1 MFIYL
6 AVLVFAH
13 SAGSNVS
20 AESYSA
26 YTMRL
31 LRYEGNVEIQ
41 NEAGESRFVM
51 ENVRFESG
59 EAMSTGEES
68 LASVGLDEGRIVT
81 VDEESKVKFDQNGDE
96 MELSLSEGQMLL
108 DVENHLDENERL
120 DIQTSTMMVGIRGT
134 IVLAADYET
143 GHPNLPDILSES
155 GENMSSA
162 GTAGRVSLVSLL
174 EGQAECTYTDGT
186 GNPRSFM
193 LSAGQKAVILDAD
206 MNGLADSE
214 PMISAVTAEDLRG
227 FVSEQAAENTPLT
240 ERISAG
246 TGIPSSDFLPQQSGY
261 DAPVRLIAQSASRI
275 YDGTPLTRTDD
286 VLCYGLPEG
295 FVCEATAGGSLT
307 DAGMAA
313 NPVSDYKIYNDAGE
327 DVTDLFTN
335 VTTTDGVLVVD
346 PAPAVVWTG
355 SASKVYDGTPLTNP
369 DARLIT
375 APGYQAGQEP
385 WSNLS
390 YAVAGAESGQALY
403 GVTGSVLVH
412 GTNPLTGETQEIE
425 LYAGKNLSVFLHNE
439 GEERTIEFRMQTIS
453 EDEIPE
459 EILRLFADNEAL
471 LKKSAENAMW
481 DVTAIRN
488 RIAAL
493 SDTGD
498 GRVNKLDLL
507 VAEEASDDLYAD
519 YTNVRIKID
528 TDITDYNDRPL
539 YDPEAVYS
547 QVSPAA
553 AKVTAT
559 GSQTEVG
566 ESINTYAID
575 WGSANSGNYTIREDL
590 GMLKVLPRER
600 AVTPV
605 PTVTPVPFPT
615 VTPIPVPT
623 YDTPVVFA
631 AASAE
636 KVFDGTSLMTDS
648 VSVSG
653 LPAGYTCSTAATGSQ
668 TNAGSSANAVS
679 FYRIYDPYGADVTDR
694 FTDIRFVSGTLTVSP
709 LQITMDLGGAVSEY
723 NGQKVSPQI
732 SAVYGNGAHAGEY
745 VEGGATKAASSPTV
759 LTFFTGDRAQV
770 TASGGGTGAGTYT
783 LAAETTFLSG
793 LSSNYSIFV
802 SGQTFTVQPKEAIVT
817 TGSATKVYD
826 RRPLTCTEASIEGLV
841 PGETA
846 LVTATGTIT
855 EVGTAVNTYAIDW
868 GSTDSANYT
877 LTENLGTL
885 TVTSPGAPTPTPTP
899 TPSPTPAYD
908 APVIFTAKTDSKEY
922 DGTPLTAPEVTAEGL
937 PKGFTYKAT
946 ASGSQTDAGSTEN
959 MVASYTILD
968 SSGNDVTERFT
979 DVTTQPGTLTVE
991 KLKVEFDLCG
1001 FEGEYEDFPLLPDI
1015 EMGGI
1020 QGTYKSSGDPVD
1032 RLGNE
1037 ITMDAEEMPEALEA
1051 TFDLTGGGRAV
1062 IRYDAMTDAGTYTI
1076 SPTVTFNAGDENN
1089 YEFSY
1094 VNNVVKINP
1103 MKIIFTLHWPP
1114 DEIVYSVPTLTTPT
1128 EITGVWNYAS
1138 TYMWGIPRNSSTTTG
1153 TGYSASFSP
1162 VGAEITLYCAG
1173 FSDAGTHDFTPTCTF
1188 NSGNPSNYI
1197 ISYENTSV
1205 TISVTGLSPAEPDG
1219 DMPVT
1224 GNNADETAG
1233 ESEDADT
1240 QDAADEDSEE
1250 DTGSENTDEGSAE
1263 ESDSENT
1270 DEETAE
1276 ESDSENTDEGS
1287 AEDADSE
1294 STDAE
1299 PAEDAD
1305 GENTDEGSAEDADS
1319 ENTGE
1324 ESAEEADNE
1333 NTDAESSEEADS
1345 EGTGNASTGA
1355 GTEEGTENATI
1366 NADAPEYTG
1375 NANANAESEVYE
1387 GSYTEKPVRK
1397 WNFPFFFINW

>member
-1 MFIYL
+1 MKRLFYP
-6 AVLVFAH
+6 AVLVSALV
-13 SAGSNVS
+13 AGSIVP
-20 AESYSA
+20 AETYSS

-96 MELSLSEGQMLL
+96 MQLSLSEGQMLL

-134 IVLAADYET
+134 IVFVADYET

-155 GENMSSA
+155 GENMASS

-227 FVSEQAAENTPLT
+227 FVSEQATENTPLA

-295 FVCEATAGGSLT
+295 FVCEARAGGSLT

-313 NPVSDYKIYNDAGE
+313 NPVSDYKIYNDADE

-425 LYAGKNLSVFLHNE
+425 LHAGQKLSVFLHNE
-439 GEERTIEFRMQTIS
+439 GEERTIEFRMKTIS

-471 LKKSAENAMW
+471 LKESAADAMW

-493 SDTGD
+493 AQTGE

-507 VAEEASDDLYAD
+507 VAEEASEDLYAD

-559 GSQTEVG
+559 GSRTEVG
-566 ESINTYAID
+566 ESVNTYTID
-575 WGSANSGNYTIREDL
+575 WSGANSGNYTVKEDL
-590 GMLKVLPRER
+590 GILKVLPPAR
-600 AVTPV
+600 
-605 PTVTPVPFPT
+605 T
-615 VTPIPVPT
+615 VTPIPTATPTPAPT
-623 YDTPVVFA
+623 YDAPVMFA

-636 KVFDGTSLMTDS
+636 KVFDGTSLMADS

-653 LPAGYTCSTAATGSQ
+653 LPAGYTYSAAATGSQ
-668 TNAGSSANAVS
+668 TNAGSSANTVA

-694 FTDIRFVSGTLTVSP
+694 FSNIRFISGTLTVSP
-709 LQITMDLGGAVSEY
+709 LEITMDLGGALSDY
-723 NGQKVSPQI
+723 TGQEVAPRI
-732 SAVYGNGAHAGEY
+732 SAIYANGAHAGEY
-745 VEGGATKAASSPTV
+745 VEGSVSKAASSPAV
-759 LTFFTGDRAQV
+759 LTFFTGDQAQI
-770 TASGGGTGAGTYT
+770 TASGGGKGAGTYT
-783 LAAETTFLSG
+783 LAVETSFLSG
-793 LSSNYSIFV
+793 LSFNYSISV
-802 SGQTFTVQPKEAIVT
+802 SGQTFTVQPKEVIVT

-826 RRPLTCTEASIEGLV
+826 RTPLTCDEASIEGLV

-846 LVTATGTIT
+846 VVTATGSIT
-855 EVGTAVNTYAIDW
+855 EEGTAVNTYSIDW
-868 GSTDSANYT
+868 GSTDSGNYT
-877 LTENLGTL
+877 VTENLGTL
-885 TVTSPGAPTPTPTP
+885 TVTGPGTPTPTVTPTP
-899 TPSPTPAYD
+899 TPSPTPTPILTYD
-908 APVIFTAKTDSKEY
+908 DPVIFTAKTDSKEY

-937 PKGFTYKAT
+937 PEGFSYKAT
-946 ASGSQTDAGSTEN
+946 ASGSRTDAGSTDN

-968 SSGNDVTERFT
+968 SSGNDVTEKFT

-1001 FEGEYEDFPLLPDI
+1001 FEGEYEDYPLLPNI
-1015 EMGGI
+1015 EMEGI
-1020 QGTYKSSGDPVD
+1020 QGIYMSSGDPVD
-1032 RLGNE
+1032 RLGSE
-1037 ITMDAEEMPEALEA
+1037 IIVNDEEMPDALKA

-1062 IRYDAMTDAGTYTI
+1062 IRYGAMTDAGTYTI

-1089 YEFSY
+1089 YDFSY

-1103 MKIIFTLHWPP
+1103 TRLIFTLHWPA
-1114 DEIVYSVPTLTTPT
+1114 DEIVYFGPTMTTPT
-1128 EITGVWNYAS
+1128 EITGDWKVLICGVFRVIRA
-1138 TYMWGIPRNSSTTTG
+1138 
-1153 TGYSASFSP
+1153 
-1162 VGAEITLYCAG
+1162 
-1173 FSDAGTHDFTPTCTF
+1173 
-1188 NSGNPSNYI
+1188 
-1197 ISYENTSV
+1197 
-1205 TISVTGLSPAEPDG
+1205 
-1219 DMPVT
+1219 
-1224 GNNADETAG
+1224 
-1233 ESEDADT
+1233 
-1240 QDAADEDSEE
+1240 
-1250 DTGSENTDEGSAE
+1250 
-1263 ESDSENT
+1263 
-1270 DEETAE
+1270 
-1276 ESDSENTDEGS
+1276 
-1287 AEDADSE
+1287 
-1294 STDAE
+1294 
-1299 PAEDAD
+1299 
-1305 GENTDEGSAEDADS
+1305 
-1319 ENTGE
+1319 
-1324 ESAEEADNE
+1324 
-1333 NTDAESSEEADS
+1333 
-1345 EGTGNASTGA
+1345 
-1355 GTEEGTENATI
+1355 
-1366 NADAPEYTG
+1366 
-1375 NANANAESEVYE
+1375 
-1387 GSYTEKPVRK
+1387 
-1397 WNFPFFFINW
+1397 

>member
-108 DVENHLDENERL
+108 DVENHLDENESL

-134 IVLAADYET
+134 IVFVADYET

-155 GENMSSA
+155 GENLASA

-174 EGQAECTYTDGT
+174 EGQAECTYTDST
-186 GNPRSFM
+186 GNSRSFM
-193 LSAGQKAVILDAD
+193 LSAGQKAAILDAD
-206 MNGLADSE
+206 MNGLADFE

-227 FVSEQAAENTPLT
+227 FVSEQAAENTPLA

-246 TGIPSSDFLPQQSGY
+246 TGIPSSDFLPQQGGY

-425 LYAGKNLSVFLHNE
+425 LYAGQKLSVFLHNE

-459 EILRLFADNEAL
+459 EVLRLFADNEAL
-471 LKKSAENAMW
+471 LKKSAADAMW
-481 DVTAIRN
+481 DVTTIRN

-553 AKVTAT
+553 EKVTAT

-566 ESINTYAID
+566 ESVNTYSID

-600 AVTPV
+600 AVTPA

-631 AASAE
+631 AVSAE
-636 KVFDGTSLMTDS
+636 KVFDGTSLMVDS

-679 FYRIYDPYGADVTDR
+679 FYRIYDPYGTDVTDR

-723 NGQKVSPQI
+723 NGQEVSPQI

-759 LTFFTGDRAQV
+759 LTFFTGDQAQV

-793 LSSNYSIFV
+793 LSSNYSISV

-817 TGSATKVYD
+817 TGSAEKIYD
-826 RRPLTCTEASIEGLV
+826 STPLTCSEATIEGLV

-846 LVTATGTIT
+846 VVTATGSIT
-855 EVGTAVNTYAIDW
+855 EVGTAVNTYTIDW

-885 TVTSPGAPTPTPTP
+885 TVKPLDKPTYDDPVVLTPGSA
-899 TPSPTPAYD
+899 D
-908 APVIFTAKTDSKEY
+908 KEY
-922 DGTPLTAPEVTAEGL
+922 DGTPLTDNSVTVEGL
-937 PKGFTYKAT
+937 PAGFTCEAVI
-946 ASGSQTDAGSTEN
+946 SGSQTDVGVSANTVE
-959 MVASYTILD
+959 SYKIFDDNGT
-968 SSGNDVTERFT
+968 DVTERFT
-979 DVTTQPGTLTVE
+979 NVTLKNGTLTVT
-991 KLKVEFDLCG
+991 KLQIIFN
-1001 FEGEYEDFPLLPDI
+1001 
-1015 EMGGI
+1015 MGGFKAEFENYPLI
-1020 QGTYKSSGDPVD
+1020 PEGYTGTYASSGASVA
-1032 RLGNE
+1032 GNCYE
-1037 ITMDAEEMPEALEA
+1037 VTGADERPAALA
-1051 TFDLTGGGRAV
+1051 GQFRLTGGAV
-1062 IRYDAMTDAGTYTI
+1062 VVLTCNAMTDAGSYTLTPSVDFTAGNPDNYELSYTNTDVVI
-1076 SPTVTFNAGDENN
+1076 SPMQIT
-1089 YEFSY
+1089 
-1094 VNNVVKINP
+1094 
-1103 MKIIFTLHWPP
+1103 FTLHWPA
-1114 DEIVYSVPTLTTPT
+1114 DELVYMAPTMTTPDD
-1128 EITGVWNYAS
+1128 ITGYYDNFGFYIDRYYSKHTDA
-1138 TYMWGIPRNSSTTTG
+1138 
-1153 TGYSASFSP
+1153 GYTASFRP
-1162 VGAEITLYCAG
+1162 WGADITLYCQG
-1173 FSDAGTHDFTPTCTF
+1173 ISEAGTQDFTPTCTF
-1188 NSGNPSNYI
+1188 NSGKSSNYNI
-1197 ISYENTSV
+1197 LYANTS
-1205 TISVTGLSPAEPDG
+1205 IRIFLLGLSPAETEPDA
-1219 DMPVT
+1219 PVT
-1224 GNNADETAG
+1224 GNSAAAAAENEEAAEAAETEEEPEGETAEGSDPAGTEESEEADDETADTENVPADDTEESEG
-1233 ESEDADT
+1233 ETEEDAEEDAD
-1240 QDAADEDSEE
+1240 AV
-1250 DTGSENTDEGSAE
+1250 NTV
-1263 ESDSENT
+1263 
-1270 DEETAE
+1270 EETAE
-1276 ESDSENTDEGS
+1276 VSENPGTDTDSAEVQESISSDNES
-1287 AEDADSE
+1287 AEDSDTSGMDTE
-1294 STDAE
+1294 NAE
-1299 PAEDAD
+1299 A
-1305 GENTDEGSAEDADS
+1305 S
-1319 ENTGE
+1319 
-1324 ESAEEADNE
+1324 
-1333 NTDAESSEEADS
+1333 ESSEE
-1345 EGTGNASTGA
+1345 
-1355 GTEEGTENATI
+1355 
-1366 NADAPEYTG
+1366 
-1375 NANANAESEVYE
+1375 
-1387 GSYTEKPVRK
+1387 EKSGWK
-1397 WNFPFFFINW
+1397 WSFLSFFRW